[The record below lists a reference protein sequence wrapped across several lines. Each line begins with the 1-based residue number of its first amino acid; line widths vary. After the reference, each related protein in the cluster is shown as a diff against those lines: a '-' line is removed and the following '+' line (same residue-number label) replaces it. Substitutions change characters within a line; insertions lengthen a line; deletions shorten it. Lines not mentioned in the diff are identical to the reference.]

1 MQTAKGF
8 KVYKALKTT
17 SKEKVLKWLKY
28 DLNLNLD
35 RKWNSKLDYWFN
47 FDIVAEVKMKE
58 IHCDK

>member
-17 SKEKVLKWLKY
+17 NKEKALEWLKY

-35 RKWNSKLDYWFN
+35 RKWNSKLGYWFN
-47 FDIVAEVKMKE
+47 FDIVAEVKK
-58 IHCDK
+58 

>member
-1 MQTAKGF
+1 MAKGF

-17 SKEKVLKWLKY
+17 NKEKALKWLKY